1 MNIQQPLAL
10 NKLCLLFQEPN
21 NSTSSPEH
29 VIHVR
34 LGRLNRY
41 QKESSEYILTSDDF
55 DQIQTWSALMSYA
68 NIKLTNATNYYYINT
83 KFWSSILDMIQ
94 VKLSSKVL

>member
-10 NKLCLLFQEPN
+10 NKLCLLFQELD
-21 NSTSSPEH
+21 NSNSSPEH
-29 VIHVR
+29 VIHIR
-34 LGRLNRY
+34 LGRANRY

-55 DQIQTWSALMSYA
+55 DQIQTWSALMSYS

-83 KFWSSILDMIQ
+83 KFWSSIIDMIQ
-94 VKLSSKVL
+94 VKLLSKVL